1 MITAIVILGIF
12 IGLWIGLYKI
22 TDDNTISFV
31 VSFWGVAFGTIIYL
45 AIQSTKE
52 TNHCLETVQPII
64 PRIVH
69 LEDSS
74 KKILKYDFEGEEHVI
89 EIDRTNNN
97 FYVPE
102 SLLKIEPCNRT
113 IVSSPF
119 KRNVHGKIR
128 FILFTITKIQNILCC

>member
-12 IGLWIGLYKI
+12 IVLWVGLYKI
-22 TDDNTISFV
+22 LDNVGSFFL
-31 VSFWGVAFGTIIYL
+31 SFWLVVLGTIIYFS
-45 AIQSTKE
+45 IQSIKE
-52 TNHCLETVQPII
+52 TEHCLETVQPII

-74 KKILKYDFEGEEHVI
+74 KKILKYQFEGEEHLI

-113 IVSSPF
+113 VF
-119 KRNVHGKIR
+119 VKR
-128 FILFTITKIQNILCC
+128 